1 MNHKSSSAVDNKK
14 KNNHKGQ
21 SLDGPESPTSPM
33 QTTSL
38 NVESISMR
46 GSVYND
52 GSASRLSPFRMFAEN
67 VGSKAPFTAAADA
80 EFRSWLLDRD
90 VHAER
95 PPNVG
100 ASDTVI
106 MNDTVYSAVEEV
118 QVDLQP
124 VNAASSNPKKKK
136 LVIDVDDIKPKQVK
150 APLVVDPNDGLD
162 VDDDNYD
169 DDDDDDEISMS

>member
-1 MNHKSSSAVDNKK
+1 
-14 KNNHKGQ
+14 
-21 SLDGPESPTSPM
+21 
-33 QTTSL
+33 
-38 NVESISMR
+38 
-46 GSVYND
+46 
-52 GSASRLSPFRMFAEN
+52 MFAEN

-150 APLVVDPNDGLD
+150 APLVVDSNDGLD